1 MNNADKLRFVYADIV
16 LGLQVGD
23 RETVSK
29 CSRQDESG
37 EEIYCILQNNILLFP
52 TNREATI
59 LNTLVL
65 CEEYIKKSSG
75 AKKRSSIWV
84 NMK

>member
-16 LGLQVGD
+16 LGLQEGD

-65 CEEYIKKSSG
+65 CKQHIKKSSG
-75 AKKRSSIWV
+75 AKSDRRFGLT
-84 NMK
+84 